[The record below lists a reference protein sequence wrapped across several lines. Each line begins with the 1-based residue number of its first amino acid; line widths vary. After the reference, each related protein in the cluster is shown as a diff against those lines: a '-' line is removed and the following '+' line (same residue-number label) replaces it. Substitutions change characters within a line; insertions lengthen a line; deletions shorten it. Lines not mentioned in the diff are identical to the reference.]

1 MKKRSE
7 IGDSSKKTGCADW
20 KARKRTWQYVE
31 LRARAHFQFAL
42 QTVEN
47 LRSKFQPARRA
58 RAHPVFLLVA
68 TVAVG
73 CS

>member
-7 IGDSSKKTGCADW
+7 IDDSSKKTGCADW

-31 LRARAHFQFAL
+31 HLEGAQ
-42 QTVEN
+42 
-47 LRSKFQPARRA
+47 
-58 RAHPVFLLVA
+58 PVFLLVA
-68 TVAVG
+68 AVAVA